1 MSPHK
6 MKNNPSNDEDL
17 SSQILYRYCISMLLE
32 NVF

>member
-1 MSPHK
+1 MSHFK

-17 SSQILYRYCISMLLE
+17 SSQILYRYRISMLLD